1 MGFWDKNLLIFT
13 SLCDHGKQ
21 SVRRR
26 AYQTGLSNSSV
37 HRLQRAKVRRGGY
50 PESWLWE
57 TEDGRHWL
65 RRLVVATLSTF
76 GLTRGVGLD
85 TISTFLT
92 RLHLESQIGCS
103 PTALRGVMRTV
114 EAKLLATA
122 AAWEQ
127 DGSAAGEVRDSI
139 GAVDETFL
147 EPLMLVFQDVST
159 GYLLLE
165 TVADDRTYTT
175 WKTIVDKRLAEVGTG
190 VSNARSPRQWRPS
203 KHSPGATN
211 CRHVTTPCRRSAG
224 SSLR

>member
-37 HRLQRAKVRRGGY
+37 HRLQRAKVRRGGC

-65 RRLVVATLSTF
+65 LRLVVGTLSTF

-114 EAKLLATA
+114 EVKLLATA

-127 DGSAAGEVRDSI
+127 GCHWSAPAH
-139 GAVDETFL
+139 
-147 EPLMLVFQDVST
+147 P
-159 GYLLLE
+159 
-165 TVADDRTYTT
+165 
-175 WKTIVDKRLAEVGTG
+175 RLAALAGPALVW
-190 VSNARSPRQWRPS
+190 RQT
-203 KHSPGATN
+203 PG
-211 CRHVTTPCRRSAG
+211 RDTPAGRRESVIT
-224 SSLR
+224 